1 MHMVTTRNILNVII
15 YSVVAPW
22 LWLSMNLFV
31 IPRSKYDST
40 NFVLIPRPT
49 QGGVTQQ
56 VEGCFRF

>member
-15 YSVVAPW
+15 YSVVTPW

-31 IPRSKYDST
+31 IPRSKYDSIH
-40 NFVLIPRPT
+40 FVLIPTPT